1 MTGPRAN
8 GSHAKARPLRP
19 LASPLSGPAQG
30 PAAAAQGLVGP
41 LRGRQSQEGR
51 DAPADLGVSKVHRRD
66 WLIRAQVGP
75 LQAIDDDRELRPSI
89 GFDPGEFGARQDG
102 RDYQVTVPEFD
113 AWKAS
118 LKGHENVTFRLY
130 PSLNHLFMTG
140 EGDPNPSEY
149 KIPGHVAIEVIN
161 DLATWLTTGVLPAEE
176 SDD

>member
-1 MTGPRAN
+1 M
-8 GSHAKARPLRP
+8 
-19 LASPLSGPAQG
+19 
-30 PAAAAQGLVGP
+30 
-41 LRGRQSQEGR
+41 
-51 DAPADLGVSKVHRRD
+51 
-66 WLIRAQVGP
+66 
-75 LQAIDDDRELRPSI
+75 
-89 GFDPGEFGARQDG
+89 
-102 RDYQVTVPEFD
+102 PEFD